1 MWAGG
6 GGSLWPSAQASDTI
20 AEQPQ
25 PQPADETTSRGLSIP
40 PKVLQGGYF
49 GSQVDEKA
57 SQPDY
62 GGPAD
67 NREFEAERGF
77 TFPLAALQGGYSDS
91 QVDKKGSDQLDSDD
105 DFGEEVTTEEGLR
118 SLIAFVRAARAVTG
132 MQADIAKAL
141 HIFFKDEEDVE
152 SLQCC
157 LRRDEYVQDIRDSH
171 TKLLEHRSH
180 QVLYPTVLGIAAVLK
195 LASPGKVAG
204 LVAAIGFVVKEGELT
219 SLVDRLFDRL
229 EDEKVKNDEIKEIL
243 ADCILNCAT
252 LLTDVT
258 AALIEVEAAIAQL
271 QAKIRNRK
279 TDEEKALVR
288 VKLKKADDLLTR
300 WSASHR
306 AVLKTTLFAAPPAP
320 AAIAAE
326 PGAAPS
332 GGGPGGFTN
341 VAGSQDDEKAQPA
354 SLQLGSRARFVGPEH
369 IGADLDLAWGTEV
382 VLRDERDGLYFV
394 VRGTQNGGGAWIAGI
409 HLSAVGTQAVA
420 TPERAELR
428 LLKAIQQG
436 DPATL
441 SAITVGKKYAQ
452 NEVHLSSKPQCKP
465 VFNSKDNFLPEFQE
479 KFLRDLQKDF
489 QEIPPDR
496 SCINMVGRGDITQAG
511 NEILDFMRKR
521 KGAEIYKVRP
531 EKYWCSGRDY
541 ADGLDFTWK
550 IRMYP
555 REDGAKAE
563 TQHRG
568 GDVVGYCNWVKEVR
582 RHFQNAP
589 VSKAKKIVVANDG
602 KWIPDDLLK
611 QIAQERMAKM
621 AASADA
627 MTDDP
632 ASKKMQGL
640 QEKGAFG

>member
-6 GGSLWPSAQASDTI
+6 GGSPWRSAQASDNMP
-20 AEQPQ
+20 EK
-25 PQPADETTSRGLSIP
+25 PQPADETSRGLSIP

-77 TFPLAALQGGYSDS
+77 TFPLAALQGGYSGS
-91 QVDKKGSDQLDSDD
+91 HVDKQESDQLDSDD

-118 SLIAFVRAARAVTG
+118 SLIAFVTAARTVIG

-195 LASPGKVAG
+195 LASPGKVVG
-204 LVAAIGFVVKEGELT
+204 QVAAIGFVAKEGELT

-288 VKLKKADDLLTR
+288 AKLKKADDLLTR
-300 WSASHR
+300 WSESHR
-306 AVLKTTLFAAPPAP
+306 AVLATTLFAAPPAP
-320 AAIAAE
+320 AAIAA
-326 PGAAPS
+326 GAAIAAVAAPS
-332 GGGPGGFTN
+332 GGYPGGCTN
-341 VAGSQDDEKAQPA
+341 VAGSQDDEKA
-354 SLQLGSRARFVGPEH
+354 
-369 IGADLDLAWGTEV
+369 
-382 VLRDERDGLYFV
+382 
-394 VRGTQNGGGAWIAGI
+394 
-409 HLSAVGTQAVA
+409 VA
-420 TPERAELR
+420 MPERPELL

-441 SAITVGKKYAQ
+441 SAIIVDKEEHAQ
-452 NEVHLSSKPQCKP
+452 NAVNVPSEPQCKP

-479 KFLRDLQKDF
+479 DYLRELQKDF

-521 KGAEIYKVRP
+521 KGAEIYKVRAK
-531 EKYWCSGRDY
+531 KYWFSGRDY
-541 ADGLDFTWK
+541 ADGLDFNWK
-550 IRMYP
+550 VRMYP
-555 REDGAKAE
+555 RGDGAKAE

>member
-6 GGSLWPSAQASDTI
+6 GGSPWRSAQASDNMP
-20 AEQPQ
+20 EK
-25 PQPADETTSRGLSIP
+25 PQPADETSRGLSIP

-77 TFPLAALQGGYSDS
+77 TFPLAALQGGYSGS
-91 QVDKKGSDQLDSDD
+91 HVDKQESDQLDSDD

-118 SLIAFVRAARAVTG
+118 SLIAFVTAARTVIG

-195 LASPGKVAG
+195 LASPGKVVG
-204 LVAAIGFVVKEGELT
+204 QVAAIGFVAKEGELT

-288 VKLKKADDLLTR
+288 AKLKKADDLLTR
-300 WSASHR
+300 WSESHR
-306 AVLKTTLFAAPPAP
+306 AVLATTLFAAPPAP
-320 AAIAAE
+320 AAIAA
-326 PGAAPS
+326 GAAIAAVAAPS
-332 GGGPGGFTN
+332 GGYPGGCTN
-341 VAGSQDDEKAQPA
+341 VAGSQDDEKA
-354 SLQLGSRARFVGPEH
+354 
-369 IGADLDLAWGTEV
+369 
-382 VLRDERDGLYFV
+382 
-394 VRGTQNGGGAWIAGI
+394 
-409 HLSAVGTQAVA
+409 VA
-420 TPERAELR
+420 MPERPELL

-441 SAITVGKKYAQ
+441 SAIIVDKEEHAQ
-452 NEVHLSSKPQCKP
+452 NAVNVPSEPQCKP

-479 KFLRDLQKDF
+479 DYLRELQKDF
-489 QEIPPDR
+489 QEIPPD
-496 SCINMVGRGDITQAG
+496 
-511 NEILDFMRKR
+511 
-521 KGAEIYKVRP
+521 
-531 EKYWCSGRDY
+531 
-541 ADGLDFTWK
+541 GLDFNWK
-550 IRMYP
+550 VRMYP
-555 REDGAKAE
+555 RGDGAKAE

>member
-1 MWAGG
+1 M
-6 GGSLWPSAQASDTI
+6 SLRGETGWQASHQKAFGKERWKDLLKALRGPVRHTALVNRFQPPEVQAHVK
-20 AEQPQ
+20 AENNFDEHEDIPLVCICRAGV
-25 PQPADETTSRGLSIP
+25 PDAAVGSEDAADGLLAPAAPAGAPAPAPVADGEALIMPEELMPCYYLDG
-40 PKVLQGGYF
+40 
-49 GSQVDEKA
+49 A
-57 SQPDY
+57 SV
-62 GGPAD
+62 
-67 NREFEAERGF
+67 
-77 TFPLAALQGGYSDS
+77 LAAMALGATPGENVLDLCAAPGGKS
-91 QVDKKGSDQLDSDD
+91 
-105 DFGEEVTTEEGLR
+105 
-118 SLIAFVRAARAVTG
+118 
-132 MQADIAKAL
+132 
-141 HIFFKDEEDVE
+141 
-152 SLQCC
+152 
-157 LRRDEYVQDIRDSH
+157 
-171 TKLLEHRSH
+171 
-180 QVLYPTVLGIAAVLK
+180 AVL
-195 LASPGKVAG
+195 
-204 LVAAIGFVVKEGELT
+204 
-219 SLVDRLFDRL
+219 
-229 EDEKVKNDEIKEIL
+229 
-243 ADCILNCAT
+243 AT
-252 LLTDVT
+252 M
-258 AALIEVEAAIAQL
+258 
-271 QAKIRNRK
+271 
-279 TDEEKALVR
+279 
-288 VKLKKADDLLTR
+288 
-300 WSASHR
+300 
-306 AVLKTTLFAAPPAP
+306 LFAAPPAP